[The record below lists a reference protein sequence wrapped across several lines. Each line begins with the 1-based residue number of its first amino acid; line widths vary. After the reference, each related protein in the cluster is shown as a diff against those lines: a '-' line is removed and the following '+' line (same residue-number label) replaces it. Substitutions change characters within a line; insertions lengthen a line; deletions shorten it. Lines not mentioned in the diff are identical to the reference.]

1 MSKVSFSEVKKK
13 KELKLAKKI
22 QDELSD
28 DDDDSQGNIKNSDFE
43 IIGDVVYTDKN
54 DGKKFYGEINCNQIT
69 VKIGDFLRVNLE
81 YDKNNSYQTGICQV
95 LAIFGNTVK
104 NERILLEV
112 RWFKRADEL
121 TEKQKK
127 T

>member
-1 MSKVSFSEVKKK
+1 MKQK
-13 KELKLAKKI
+13 KELKHAKNI
-22 QDELSD
+22 PDELSD
-28 DDDDSQGNIKNSDFE
+28 DEDDGQGNRKNSDFE
-43 IIGDVVYTDKN
+43 VIGDVVYTDKN

-95 LAIFGNTVK
+95 LAIFQNKVK